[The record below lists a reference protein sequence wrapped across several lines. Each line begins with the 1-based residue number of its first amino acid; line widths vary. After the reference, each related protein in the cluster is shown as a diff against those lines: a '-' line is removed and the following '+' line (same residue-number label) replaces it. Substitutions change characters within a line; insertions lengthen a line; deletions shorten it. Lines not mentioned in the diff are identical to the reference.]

1 MSYIHNELCR
11 LRRRSDEYIELTK
24 ISWDMKK
31 IYLLTK
37 SVEDVQ
43 LTPPARSARTFVV
56 FVRFVWQNV
65 WIEADQY
72 IAIAAVTVY
81 DEMLGDLQ

>member
-1 MSYIHNELCR
+1 MSYIRNELCR
-11 LRRRSDEYIELTK
+11 LRRRSDEYIELTQ
-24 ISWDMKK
+24 ISWRMKN

-43 LTPPARSARTFVV
+43 LSAIKSTRTLILFARFI
-56 FVRFVWQNV
+56 WQNV
-65 WIEADQY
+65 RIEANQY

-81 DEMLGDLQ
+81 DEMLGGLQ